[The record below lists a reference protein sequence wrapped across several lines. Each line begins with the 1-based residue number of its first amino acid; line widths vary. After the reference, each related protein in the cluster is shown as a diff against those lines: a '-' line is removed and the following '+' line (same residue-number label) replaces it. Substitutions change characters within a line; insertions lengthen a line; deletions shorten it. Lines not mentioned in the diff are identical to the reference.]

1 MSGSRDGAY
10 PIGDPKVLAVAL
22 RFRDLMEALGV
33 DRRRSRFPAPGDA
46 A

>member
-1 MSGSRDGAY
+1 MSGSRDGGY

-22 RFRDLMEALGV
+22 KLRDEMEALGV
-33 DRRRSRFPAPGDA
+33 DRRRSRFPEPGDA